1 MKVEP
6 ELIDI
11 NEVVETCNNELRF
24 FHQKDFKIEVS
35 YDFKK
40 TQILSDPIRFKIII
54 NNLLSNAYKYQD
66 RGKTSGV
73 ISVST
78 SEIENGDIQ
87 LKVMDNGIGIRE
99 DMKDSVW
106 SMFVR
111 GTHES
116 AGSGIGLYILREAA
130 NVLGAD
136 VSFESKLGEGST
148 FTVNFRR
155 VDHIN

>member
-1 MKVEP
+1 M
-6 ELIDI
+6 
-11 NEVVETCNNELRF
+11 
-24 FHQKDFKIEVS
+24 
-35 YDFKK
+35 Y
-40 TQILSDPIRFKIII
+40 PIQFNIII

-78 SEIENGDIQ
+78 CEIESGDIQ

-99 DMKDSVW
+99 DMKDNVW

-116 AGSGIGLYILREAA
+116 AGPGIGLYIPQR
-130 NVLGAD
+130 
-136 VSFESKLGEGST
+136 S
-148 FTVNFRR
+148 R
-155 VDHIN
+155 